1 MAAAKKPNET
11 PLLRA
16 MSDAVLAMTAAHQ
29 VERVLQLLAESAR
42 TLAGA
47 RYSAIGIPD
56 GEGGFAAFIHTG
68 MSDELVARIGPLP
81 RTHGLLAAM
90 LEERE
95 PYRTTDIRKDPRFE
109 WWPDAHPRM
118 KSFLGVPVI
127 SHGEVIAAFYLT
139 DKKGAEEFTR
149 ADQSTIEM
157 LAAHAA
163 IAIENARL
171 YERSRELT
179 VTEERNR
186 LARELHDSVIQML
199 FSISLTAEAVTG
211 LIERDPDA
219 AKAQAETL
227 RDLAREASQEMRS
240 LIFELRPA
248 ELEADGLV
256 PTLRKHIDVVR
267 RISHKRI
274 ELSEDGYERQPLPL
288 EKELF
293 RIIQE
298 ALNNAVKH
306 SEAERIAVSLASKN
320 GSVAIAIED
329 DGVGFDPSDPLIRTR
344 RLGMTSMEERA
355 EALGGE
361 MRITSKR
368 GKGTRVRVKVPL
380 AR

>member
-1 MAAAKKPNET
+1 MAKAKQSAET

-42 TLAGA
+42 MLVNA
-47 RYSAIGIPD
+47 RYAAIGVPD
-56 GEGGFAAFIHTG
+56 GEGGFSAFIHAG

-90 LEERE
+90 LGERE
-95 PYRTTDIRKDPRFE
+95 PYRTADIRKDPRFE

-139 DKKGAEEFTR
+139 DKRAAREFSP
-149 ADQSTIEM
+149 ADQATIEM

-199 FSISLTAEAVTG
+199 FSISLTAEALTDT
-211 LIERDPDA
+211 LARDPKA
-219 AKAQAETL
+219 ARKQAETL
-227 RDLAREASQEMRS
+227 RDLARAASAEMRS
-240 LIFELRPA
+240 LIFELRPP
-248 ELEADGLV
+248 ELESDGLV

-267 RISHKRI
+267 RISHKHI
-274 ELSEDGYERQPLPL
+274 ELSEDGYERQPLAL
-288 EKELF
+288 EKELY
-293 RIIQE
+293 RIVQE

-306 SEAERIAVSLASKN
+306 SEAEHITVALASKN
-320 GSVAIAIED
+320 GGVAVTVED
-329 DGVGFDPSDPLIRTR
+329 DGRGFDPKDPLIRTR
-344 RLGMTSMEERA
+344 RLGLTSMEERA

-361 MRITSKR
+361 MSIKSKR
-368 GKGTRVRVKVPL
+368 GVGTRVRVKVPL